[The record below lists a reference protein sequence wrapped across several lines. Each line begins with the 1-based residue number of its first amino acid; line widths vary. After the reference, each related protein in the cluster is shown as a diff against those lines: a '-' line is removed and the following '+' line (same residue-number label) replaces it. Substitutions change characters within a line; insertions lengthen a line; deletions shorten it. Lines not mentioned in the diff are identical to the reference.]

1 MTTYSL
7 QDVIDVENELQSAIR
22 IEKKKCALWLE
33 KQKNELLIAH
43 NRELKLLQ
51 KKLDKN
57 GRKIKTDTEAKA
69 KEKIGRAKEKAD
81 RLRQVN
87 DKLIQTCL
95 KKHLFRVITGG
106 IP

>member
-7 QDVIDVENELQSAIR
+7 QDVIDVENELQSAIQ

-33 KQKNELLIAH
+33 EQKNELLITH
-43 NRELKLLQ
+43 NLELKLLQ
-51 KKLDKN
+51 KKLDEN
-57 GRKIKTDTEAKA
+57 GRKIKIETEARA
-69 KEKIGRAKEKAD
+69 KEKIGQAQEKAD
-81 RLRQVN
+81 RLQQVN
-87 DKLIQTCL
+87 DKLIQACL